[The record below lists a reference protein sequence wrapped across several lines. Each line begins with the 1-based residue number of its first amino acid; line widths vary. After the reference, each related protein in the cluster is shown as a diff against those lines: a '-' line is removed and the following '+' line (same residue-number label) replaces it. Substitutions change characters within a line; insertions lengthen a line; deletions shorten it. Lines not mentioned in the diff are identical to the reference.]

1 MRPIT
6 LTISAFGPYAEKT
19 VLNFDELGMQRLFVI
34 TGPTG
39 AGKTTVFEAI
49 LYALY
54 GKLSKKG
61 MDPASLRCD
70 FLKPEDDILTFVDF
84 VFEIG
89 GKQYRIHRQP
99 KQWVAKKRGDG
110 KREVSQEVVL
120 ECIGHA
126 DFLPLT
132 KISEVD
138 AKIVELIGLEEEQF
152 KKLSLIHISEPTR
165 PY

>member
-6 LTISAFGPYAEKT
+6 LTLSAFGPYAGET
-19 VLNFDELGMQRLFVI
+19 TLDFSELGAERLFVI

-39 AGKTTVFEAI
+39 SGKTTVFEAI

-70 FLKPEDDILTFVDF
+70 FLKPDDDRITFVDF
-84 VFEIG
+84 TFEIS
-89 GKQYRIHRQP
+89 GKRFHIHRQP
-99 KQWVAKKRGDG
+99 KQNVAKKRGSG
-110 KREVSQEVVL
+110 RRELGQEALL
-120 ECIGHA
+120 ECVGHE

-132 KISEVD
+132 KIGEVD
-138 AKIVELIGLEEEQF
+138 RKIVDLVGLDEEQF
-152 KKLSLIHISEPTR
+152 
-165 PY
+165 